1 MTAANTVVSE
11 VLNVPENLAGETEKV
26 APVETK
32 RSVFAQILVCN
43 GCCCGRED
51 KRKPSIPVDALKRAF
66 KERKLLKTV
75 QLTISGCL
83 GPCDVLNVFT
93 ILTED
98 GQQWFGGIRT
108 HEPFLA
114 LIDWAEE
121 CRKLGAV
128 APLPDILKPYRFD
141 RFPPK
146 LVDRLRTAEEGDR

>member
-1 MTAANTVVSE
+1 MTDPNAAVSE
-11 VLNVPENLAGETEKV
+11 VSHVLQNLGVEREPV
-26 APVETK
+26 ARVETK

-51 KRKPSIPVDALKRAF
+51 KRKPSIPVDELKRAF

-121 CRKLGAV
+121 CRELGAV
-128 APLPDILKPYRFD
+128 APFPDILEPYRFD

-146 LVDRLRTAEEGDR
+146 LVDRLRTAEVGDR